1 MSQSVPC
8 CNSHTHLN
16 PEITVISIPAEP
28 SVFSVC
34 AEDIDEVMGMMPS
47 AGELEKTNLYVS
59 TGVHPWTVAGLK
71 ETELPAH
78 LAMLEKTL
86 ADSRSGKL
94 PFQIVAVGEC
104 GFDLYGEE
112 RRASFELQHQ
122 AFHAHMELAQKFNL
136 PLVIHSVKAA
146 EPLLKHHNDLKKLP
160 AVIFHGYSGTSNE
173 ADTFLRR
180 GVNAYFSFG
189 AALLSGKGW
198 PPRVLA
204 SLPDE
209 RILLETDGKPV
220 PLESIYQCAAEIKHA
235 ATENLQQRIV
245 ENYRSAYQL
254 D

>member
-1 MSQSVPC
+1 MSASIPC

-47 AGELEKTNLYVS
+47 AEGPENPNLYVS

-78 LAMLEKTL
+78 LTLLEKAL

-94 PFQIVAVGEC
+94 PFQVVAVGEC

-122 AFHAHMELAQKFNL
+122 AFHAHLELAQQYNL

-160 AVIFHGYSGTSNE
+160 AVIFHGYSGSTNE
-173 ADTFLRR
+173 AATFLSR

-189 AALLSGKGW
+189 AAVLTGKGW
-198 PPRVLA
+198 PPRVLS
-204 SLPDE
+204 SLPDD

-220 PLESIYQCAAEIKHA
+220 SLEAIYQTAADIKNA
-235 ATENLQQRIV
+235 APEFLKQRVYENFC
-245 ENYRSAYQL
+245 SAYL
-254 D
+254 S